1 MKDRSWMYDGAGGD
15 PLLYFKYVTQFV
27 EAIKMHALCL
37 NKKEIWCPSK
47 NCENNVLKSPA
58 NVMQSSTP
66 KAFANDLSHLSMGTS
81 ESSKIFIEAAEET
94 IDQCKLV
101 L

>member
-1 MKDRSWMYDGAGGD
+1 MVQEETRYCISNMSLSLSKPSRCM
-15 PLLYFKYVTQFV
+15 LL
-27 EAIKMHALCL
+27 
-37 NKKEIWCPSK
+37 WCPSK